1 MNKIVLVT
9 GATSGIGRSTARIFA
24 ENSYDIIISGRRM
37 ERLHQLRDQLVKDYK
52 IRVLPL
58 AFDVRQ
64 LTEVEEN
71 LGNLPG
77 EWKDIDIIV
86 NNAGLAVGLGHIN
99 DGVIDDWERMIDT
112 NLKGLLYVT
121 RVLSPGMVERGRGH
135 IINIGS
141 IAGKEVYEN
150 GAVYCASKHGV
161 DALSRGM
168 RIDLVNHNIKVT
180 NIAPG
185 LVDTEFSLVRF
196 KGDSEKAKI
205 PYKGMKPLSG
215 DDIADV
221 IFYCTNL
228 PEHVTIND
236 VVIMPTA
243 QASATVVN
251 RNN

>member
-1 MNKIVLVT
+1 
-9 GATSGIGRSTARIFA
+9 
-24 ENSYDIIISGRRM
+24 
-37 ERLHQLRDQLVKDYK
+37 
-52 IRVLPL
+52 
-58 AFDVRQ
+58 
-64 LTEVEEN
+64 
-71 LGNLPG
+71 
-77 EWKDIDIIV
+77 
-86 NNAGLAVGLGHIN
+86 
-99 DGVIDDWERMIDT
+99 MIDT
-112 NLKGLLYVT
+112 NRKGLLYVT
-121 RVLSPGMVERGRGH
+121 RIISPGMAERGSGH

-196 KGDSEKAKI
+196 KGDSEKAQV
-205 PYKGMKPLSG
+205 PYKGMQPLSG
-215 DDIADV
+215 DDVADV
-221 IFYCTNL
+221 IYYCTTL
-228 PEHVTIND
+228 PRHVTIND